1 MYALNPAAAIA
12 QTYLVNYR
20 IYMRVFLGAHVNDV
34 EVTPPAQRVHNVGK
48 RRAASLRHAV
58 IYYEIIPI
66 AAASDDRAR
75 HGGAG
80 GVDDV

>member
-48 RRAASLRHAV
+48 RRAASLGHAI
-58 IYYEIIPI
+58 IYYEIILI
-66 AAASDDRAR
+66 AAASDGTR